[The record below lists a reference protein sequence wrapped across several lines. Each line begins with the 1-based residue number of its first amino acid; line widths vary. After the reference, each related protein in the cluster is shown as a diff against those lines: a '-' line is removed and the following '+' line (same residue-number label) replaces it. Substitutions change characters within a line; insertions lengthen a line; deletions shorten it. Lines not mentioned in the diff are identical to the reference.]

1 MKTNNI
7 SPIFVDIKDYKNTLR
22 AQTSTPMSFPW
33 SDSGENFITY
43 FTLHSIERLQEYK
56 IDLTTINYPI
66 TKLPNQILDMKIG
79 SKFAVVNKTLDL
91 TIICEI
97 ESAYDL
103 SIYINVITVIKGTT
117 FEKRANDFALKVD
130 SIYYI
135 EE

>member
-7 SPIFVDIKDYKNTLR
+7 APIFVDIKDYKNTLR
-22 AQTSTPMSFPW
+22 TQTSTPMSFPW

-66 TKLPNQILDMKIG
+66 TKLSNQILDMKIG

-103 SIYINVITVIKGTT
+103 SIYINVITVVKGTT